1 MIKVVVVTLAI
12 LLLTGSAQTT
22 CADNSLSQIA
32 TGVITLGAP
41 NATSAQTS
49 YVQTL
54 DGTMGVYAEVFSA
67 FALAGVQA
75 VSQQKYYSLVV
86 DEVYF

>member
-12 LLLTGSAQTT
+12 LLLTASGQTT
-22 CADNSLSQIA
+22 CSDNNLNQIA

-49 YVQTL
+49 YVKTL
-54 DGTMGVYAEVFSA
+54 DGTMGVYAQVFSA
-67 FALAGVQA
+67 FAIAGVQA
-75 VSQQKYYSLVV
+75 VSHQTYYSLVV
-86 DEVYF
+86 D

>member
-22 CADNSLSQIA
+22 CADNSLNQIA

-54 DGTMGVYAEVFSA
+54 EGTMGVYA
-67 FALAGVQA
+67 
-75 VSQQKYYSLVV
+75 
-86 DEVYF
+86 

>member
-12 LLLTGSAQTT
+12 LLLTGSAQNT
-22 CADNSLSQIA
+22 CQDNSLKQIA
-32 TGVITLGAP
+32 TGLVTLGAP

-54 DGTMGVYAEVFSA
+54 SGTMGVYA
-67 FALAGVQA
+67 
-75 VSQQKYYSLVV
+75 
-86 DEVYF
+86 